1 MKAYCASGDVTGA
14 ASKTVVALISSA
26 TRRPKL
32 LQVIIGCSG
41 TPADNV
47 AKVAIRKFTA
57 DGTGTSGT
65 TFQADSSDGAPSV
78 TTKVNYTV
86 EPTYT
91 SGNVEEISLNQRAT
105 VIWNAPL
112 GAEPSVPI
120 GTSNGIGV
128 QLISAPTLAYNVTM
142 VWDE

>member
-1 MKAYCASGDVTGA
+1 MKAYAASGAVTGA
-14 ASKTVVALISSA
+14 ATKTLLSIISSA

-47 AKVAIRKFTA
+47 ALVAIRKFTV
-57 DGTGTSGT
+57 DGTGTGGT
-65 TFQADSSDGAPSV
+65 TFQADSADGAPSC
-78 TTKVNYTV
+78 TTKNSYTI
-86 EPTYT
+86 EPTYAA
-91 SGNVEEISLNQRAT
+91 GNVEEIALNQRAT

-112 GAEPSVPI
+112 GAEPSVPLA
-120 GTSNGIGV
+120 TTNGIGLQMV
-128 QLISAPTLAYNVTM
+128 SGPSLAYNVTF